1 MRQVGGLGSME
12 GSGVERNGRVVPAG
26 WPTTA
31 KQTESAGAVLSLDGF
46 AELDFIG
53 VQKEQDA
60 AALGLQIV
68 ELYKSVGVAFLERM
82 RGSFRLALWDGNCQR
97 LVLAVDPFATRPLY
111 YWLDREAIIYAPRMS
126 ALSHAAGVV
135 REIDPNAIYF
145 YLNHSFI
152 PGPHTIFCGIKRL
165 EPGECLVWENGV
177 HSVKRY
183 WDMTYP
189 EEAGD
194 SEENV
199 CAKIRAA
206 MEDSVRF
213 HLRDLEQESVPFGAF
228 LSGGVDSSTL
238 LGLMGHAT
246 GRQVKSYSVGFNEEV
261 YNEIYYARIA
271 AACFRAEAHE
281 YFVQPA
287 EALDAVMRLGQEF
300 DEPFGNSSAIPTYF
314 CLKMARDNGVKVM
327 FAGDGGDE
335 LFGGNER
342 YATERTFTLYYDF
355 PSWIRRPIDSI
366 APMLPGSFPW
376 RKVRNYVQK
385 ANQPVADRFFAYQ
398 LYMRDH
404 AQEYFTDDFRASI
417 RLDFP
422 LAVPREHYRRSGNAS
437 ALNRLLYMDLKLAI
451 ADNDLFKVNRMAES
465 LGLQVRYPYLD
476 KQVGVMS
483 GAIPAHLKV
492 KGWKKRYIFKKSYEN
507 FLPQEILTKTKHGFG
522 LPTGDWLRSDAG
534 FRDLARSL
542 LLDARS
548 LSRGYFNRKAMED
561 LLALHDGET
570 SSYYGSHIWNF
581 MMLELWHRF
590 HMDRVSEK

>member
-1 MRQVGGLGSME
+1 MSQSRAVSSEAQGQIALD
-12 GSGVERNGRVVPAG
+12 GRIVPAG
-26 WPTTA
+26 WPETA
-31 KQTESAGAVLSLDGF
+31 KPTEFAGVALSMDGF
-46 AELDFIG
+46 AELPSS
-53 VQKEQDA
+53 KLEQNDGKVN
-60 AALGLQIV
+60 LGQQII
-68 ELYKSVGVAFLERM
+68 ELYKKVGSAFLEKM
-82 RGSFRLALWDGNCQR
+82 RGSFRLALWDAQAKR

-111 YWLDREAIIYAPRMS
+111 YWLDRESIAYAPRMS
-126 ALSHAAGVV
+126 ALSQVAGVV

-152 PGPHTIFCGIKRL
+152 PGPYTIFCGIRRL

-177 HSVKRY
+177 HKVQRY
-183 WDMTYP
+183 WDMAYP
-189 EEAGD
+189 EESGD
-194 SEENV
+194 TEENV

-213 HLRDLEQESVPFGAF
+213 HLRDLVQENVAFGAF

-238 LGLMGHAT
+238 LGLMGQAA
-246 GRQVKSYSVGFNEEV
+246 GQSVKSFSVGFNEEV

-287 EALDAVMRLGQEF
+287 EALTAVMRLGQEF

-314 CLKMARDNGVKVM
+314 CLKMARESGVHVM

-342 YATERTFTLYYDF
+342 YATERTFTLYHDF
-355 PSWIRRPIDSI
+355 PSWLRRPIDGI
-366 APMLPGSFPW
+366 APRLPGSFPW

-398 LYMRDH
+398 LFMRDH
-404 AQEYFTDDFRASI
+404 AQDYFTDDFLASI

-465 LGLQVRYPYLD
+465 LGMQVRYPYLD
-476 KQVGVMS
+476 KQVGIMS
-483 GAIPAHLKV
+483 GKIPASLKV
-492 KGWKKRYIFKKSYEN
+492 KGWKKRYIFKKAYEK

-522 LPTGDWLRSDAG
+522 LPTGDWLRSDAA

-542 LLDARS
+542 LLEPQS
-548 LSRGYFNRKAMED
+548 LGRGYFKRKALED
-561 LLALHDGET
+561 LLALHDGES

-581 MMLELWHRF
+581 MMLELWHRM
-590 HMDRVSEK
+590 HVDRAA

>member
-1 MRQVGGLGSME
+1 MRQSGAVSSAVVGAVGAA
-12 GSGVERNGRVVPAG
+12 RVVPLG
-26 WPTTA
+26 WPETA
-31 KQTESAGAVLSLDGF
+31 RKTEFASIGLSMDGF
-46 AELDFIG
+46 AELESSGPLKDQ
-53 VQKEQDA
+53 VETT
-60 AALGLQIV
+60 LGQRII
-68 ELYKSVGVAFLERM
+68 ESYKSVGLGFLGRM
-82 RGSFRLALWDGNCQR
+82 RGSFRLALWDSNFQR

-111 YWLDREAIIYAPRMS
+111 YWLDREGILYAPRMS
-126 ALSHAAGVV
+126 AFSDVTGLV

-152 PGPHTIFCGIKRL
+152 PGPYTIFCGIKRL

-177 HSVKRY
+177 HSVRRY

-189 EEAGD
+189 EEVEGT
-194 SEENV
+194 EEDI

-206 MEDSVRF
+206 MEDSVKF

-238 LGLMGHAT
+238 LGLMGRAT
-246 GRQVKSYSVGFNEEV
+246 GQQVKSYSVGFNEEV

-287 EALDAVMRLGQEF
+287 EALDALMRLGQEF

-314 CLKMARDNGVKVM
+314 CLKMARDSGVKVM

-342 YATERTFTLYYDF
+342 YATERTFTLYHDF
-355 PSWIRRPIDSI
+355 PSWLRRPIDGI

-404 AQEYFTDDFRASI
+404 AQEYFTDDFRTSI
-417 RLDFP
+417 RMDFP

-465 LGLQVRYPYLD
+465 LDMHVRYPYLD
-476 KQVGVMS
+476 KQVGIMS
-483 GAIPAHLKV
+483 GKIPAHLKV
-492 KGWKKRYIFKKSYEN
+492 KGWKKRYIFKKAYEN

-522 LPTGDWLRSDAG
+522 LPTGDWLRSDVR

-548 LSRGYFNRKAMED
+548 LSRGYFKRRAMED

-590 HMDRVSEK
+590 HVDRVSVK